1 MPFKKLKAPKHHKK
15 ASKAATP
22 APEPSTTDTQMPDA
36 KDLPMQAEQL
46 LHDPKNV
53 ELFEN
58 ILNQI
63 NAFYDLAF
71 ANGREVLP
79 IFVGVTPGGLMIELS
94 AVRDKSEAEQPV
106 AAADLNVFTYKIG
119 TDLQEDIKPR
129 ELAEVNMVK
138 GQEQIRLQSK
148 EYPMPGAGDGKEL
161 ARWRFTEAETIQ
173 LQTMGIYEIQ
183 PENYDQISYG
193 HGIKEL
199 GGTKEPILPLQ
210 QFGSELV

>member
-1 MPFKKLKAPKHHKK
+1 MRMPFRKIKVPKHHKK
-15 ASKAATP
+15 ASKPAAIPTP
-22 APEPSTTDTQMPDA
+22 TDDVTADP
-36 KDLPMQAEQL
+36 KDLPMHAEHL
-46 LHDPKNV
+46 LQDPKNV

-58 ILNQI
+58 VLNQI

-71 ANGREVLP
+71 ANDREVLP

-94 AVRDKSEAEQPV
+94 AVRDKSQAEQPV
-106 AAADLNVFTYKIG
+106 GSNDLNVFTYVLG
-119 TDLQEDIKPR
+119 TALRDDIKPR

-138 GQEQIRLQSK
+138 GQEQIRLQSD
-148 EYPMPGAGDGKEL
+148 EYPMPDIKDGK
-161 ARWRFTEAETIQ
+161 AIAKWRFTEAETIQ
-173 LQTMGIYEIQ
+173 LQTMGIYEVQ

-193 HGIKEL
+193 NGIKEL